1 MDFLARDTVD
11 LPESLWESI
20 DKTVSET
27 ASRMLVA
34 RRFLDLYGPL
44 GPAVQ
49 GIPINSAEVEEI
61 AEDGYVKTAGRR
73 YIELPTIYEDFTLSW
88 RDLENSTRN
97 KLPLDLTS
105 VTQAARQIALKE
117 DRLIFF
123 GNEFLATDGLL
134 NADGVAHLVRE
145 DWGTEEH
152 AFSQISQGIAMLSGQ
167 YLIGRYVLVVSPDVY
182 AELFRIQPQLGRT
195 EAERLSELLQ
205 GNLFNAPVLGNNKAV
220 LLCAEAENM
229 DLVIGKDLET
239 AYLETVDLNHSFRI
253 LETAALR
260 LKNKDAV
267 IVFD

>member
-1 MDFLARDTVD
+1 MDFLARNTVD
-11 LPESLWESI
+11 LPQDLWDAI
-20 DKTVSET
+20 DHTVKET
-27 ASRMLVA
+27 ASRSLVA

-44 GPAVQ
+44 GPTIQ
-49 GIPINSAEVEEI
+49 GIQIDTATVEET
-61 AEDGYVKTAGRR
+61 AEDGYIKTAGRR
-73 YIELPTIYEDFTLSW
+73 FVELPTIYEDFTLGW
-88 RDLENSTRN
+88 RDLEASDRN
-97 KLPLDLTS
+97 GLPLDLTA
-105 VTQAARQIALKE
+105 VKQAARQLALKE

-134 NADGVAHLVRE
+134 NADGVTHLVRE
-145 DWGTEEH
+145 DWGEGEH
-152 AFSQISQGIAMLSGQ
+152 AFSQIAQGIAMLSGQ

-195 EAERLSELLQ
+195 EAERLTELLG

-229 DLVIGKDLET
+229 DLVIGKDMAT
-239 AYLETVDLNHSFRI
+239 AYLETAGLNHRLRI